1 MAFDLRTWSQGAEVE
16 SVMEEKK
23 FNSGMQDQ
31 VRFQRLVLRFWGPS
45 KKPYKGV
52 SKDKMWELLSVG
64 CLNFRVVKV
73 WVQNKILQVPLA
85 MVSKAPG
92 QGVPG
97 LIRLYIAKLVEA
109 CTKLV
114 TAAVAGLRSGPERVK
129 GISMRYLTQINSH
142 VKLDTVIYSL
152 RTALWRFLIPPRLTQ
167 LPSPCLFF
175 FNLFFLIYI

>member
-1 MAFDLRTWSQGAEVE
+1 MVFDLRTWSQGAGGE
-16 SVMEEKK
+16 SVMEDKK

-52 SKDKMWELLSVG
+52 SKDKEWALLSVG
-64 CLNFRVVKV
+64 CLNFRVIKV

-97 LIRLYIAKLVEA
+97 LIRLYLVKLVEA
-109 CTKLV
+109 CTNLV
-114 TAAVAGLRSGPERVK
+114 TAAVARLRSGPERVK
-129 GISMRYLTQINSH
+129 GISLRYLTQINSR
-142 VKLDTVIYSL
+142 VKLYAAIYSL
-152 RTALWRFLIPPRLTQ
+152 STALWRFLIPRMTQ

-175 FNLFFLIYI
+175 LF

>member
-1 MAFDLRTWSQGAEVE
+1 MVFDLRTWSQGVGGE

-31 VRFQRLVLRFWGPS
+31 VRFQKLVLRFWGPS

-52 SKDKMWELLSVG
+52 SKDKEWELLSVG
-64 CLNFRVVKV
+64 CLNFRAVTV
-73 WVQNKILQVPLA
+73 WVQSKILQVPVA

-97 LIRLYIAKLVEA
+97 LIRLYLAKLVEA

-129 GISMRYLTQINSH
+129 GISMRYLIKINSH
-142 VKLDTVIYSL
+142 VKLYTVIYSL
-152 RTALWRFLIPPRLTQ
+152 STALWRFLIPRLTQ

-175 FNLFFLIYI
+175 FFNL